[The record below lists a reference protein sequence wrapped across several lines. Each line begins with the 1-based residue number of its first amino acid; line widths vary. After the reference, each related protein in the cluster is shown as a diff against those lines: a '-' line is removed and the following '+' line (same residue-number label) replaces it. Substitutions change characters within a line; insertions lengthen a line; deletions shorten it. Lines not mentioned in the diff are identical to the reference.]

1 MPTIKI
7 SKFPSQNI
15 NELLP
20 VETQLDKAPTKGKSL
35 VAFTRKEIEVHV
47 RETKAKTESKI
58 YVKNFSKGKV
68 F

>member
-1 MPTIKI
+1 M
-7 SKFPSQNI
+7 

-35 VAFTRKEIEVHV
+35 VAFTRKEIELHV